1 MGNNNG
7 PRNTDAATAIDEV
20 LVAETAA
27 RQAMEAC
34 SQEAEAILEAAREDA
49 RRINRIATA
58 RVTRLHTRCDQLV
71 TGRVEALRAAAR
83 EDAVRTELD
92 AADRKLLA
100 TAVDRLAARMTRPV
114 HG

>member
-1 MGNNNG
+1 MGNNTG
-7 PRNTDAATAIDEV
+7 PRSTDAATAIDEV

-49 RRINRIATA
+49 RRINRIATT
-58 RVTRLHTRCDQLV
+58 RVTPLHTRCDQLL

-83 EDAVRTELD
+83 ADAVRTELD
-92 AADRKLLA
+92 SADRKLLA
-100 TAVDRLAARMTRPV
+100 TAVERLAARMTRPG